1 MLLIGVFVYSSL
13 GLWTAHSNAQRPR
26 SVLYRR
32 CEFYNQTKG
41 DRLRRFL
48 DFPRHAPDMRVQ
60 VSPIPRTRVRTDHTE
75 PCPPA
80 RSSRTERPAVASGVP
95 PLFLKL
101 AASHGNH

>member
-13 GLWTAHSNAQRPR
+13 GLWTAHSSAQRPR

-32 CEFYNQTKG
+32 CEFYNQT
-41 DRLRRFL
+41 RRETTSYGVFL
-48 DFPRHAPDMRVQ
+48 IPRHRHAHACRLSREPESGPTTQSPAPLRGLRGQ
-60 VSPIPRTRVRTDHTE
+60 SAE
-75 PCPPA
+75 
-80 RSSRTERPAVASGVP
+80 AVASGVS